1 MKAIKI
7 KKQYKKKKT
16 SQNKKTKQNKKNDNY
31 QKKLLLYSFLA
42 FLLFTSGTSK
52 PLYSSNFYIFSDFRF
67 LASN

>member
-42 FLLFTSGTSK
+42 FLLFSSGTSK
-52 PLYSSNFYIFSDFRF
+52 PTMQL
-67 LASN
+67 